1 MSACFISEMFGKLKL
16 GKSVNAAIWQII
28 STLFLLS
35 CYVKCKIFWIK
46 AQLHTKVWDVNKILE
61 QQLDIAEMCVLNH
74 QKMSVITLN
83 VKRKPWKYVNF
94 FKKFA
99 FQILQKM
106 GWKWGQLCL
115 GCLEG
120 FCFCFDVWIQCCHN
134 EHSSFILQKS
144 HQEQMHE
151 HFLNLWRRLIN
162 LKVAKSE
169 NLCILR
175 STTVT
180 FSEKSTFIFLVQIF
194 KLRKITKNLPFAN

>member
-1 MSACFISEMFGKLKL
+1 
-16 GKSVNAAIWQII
+16 
-28 STLFLLS
+28 
-35 CYVKCKIFWIK
+35 
-46 AQLHTKVWDVNKILE
+46 
-61 QQLDIAEMCVLNH
+61 
-74 QKMSVITLN
+74 MSVITLN

-175 STTVT
+175 STTVIDV
-180 FSEKSTFIFLVQIF
+180 FSVGAFQNVINLEHQERSIDGKKKES
-194 KLRKITKNLPFAN
+194 KLRQVAGSMTCWVDP